1 MIKKTRKLSHDEKI
15 VEKRKQLAEKGKVA
29 AIWTRVSSADQYK
42 QNYSIDTQKAACREY
57 CERNNIRIKGYFGG
71 ENESA
76 KFAGE
81 KFLDMIGTVGENPEY
96 NTIVVFDFDR
106 FSRNSID
113 GITYKSTLKRKGI
126 TIESVNQPIDTNNI
140 LAEQIEN
147 ILIIMADIDNAMRR
161 HKCHDGMVAC
171 IKRGELYSRP
181 PFGYDSRKEGKRH
194 IITINEDGKTLKK
207 AFEWIVE
214 EPEISQA
221 EIIRR
226 LEARGL
232 NISKQKLSQCLHN
245 SFYCG
250 LLEHRYLNGEIIKGK
265 QEAMISESTF

>member
-126 TIESVNQPIDTNNI
+126 TIES
-140 LAEQIEN
+140 AY
-147 ILIIMADIDNAMRR
+147 R
-161 HKCHDGMVAC
+161 HKQ
-171 IKRGELYSRP
+171 Y
-181 PFGYDSRKEGKRH
+181 
-194 IITINEDGKTLKK
+194 
-207 AFEWIVE
+207 
-214 EPEISQA
+214 ISGA
-221 EIIRR
+221 D
-226 LEARGL
+226 
-232 NISKQKLSQCLHN
+232 
-245 SFYCG
+245 
-250 LLEHRYLNGEIIKGK
+250 
-265 QEAMISESTF
+265 